1 MLCYVST
8 NQQGYLESY
17 WRFFSRYTHRMVRFL
32 YFRKSRYR
40 YCATVFSQY
49 QPQPLGQ
56 KKVYSVLLPLI
67 KIRGEWH
74 ILYQVR
80 SETIPQPG
88 DVSFPG
94 GAVEAGESLQ
104 EAAIRETCEEL
115 QLDPGQIDL
124 FGEIDYFVHYH
135 RTIHCFVGQVLVE
148 DWQSIQPNHDEVA
161 RIFPVPLKSL
171 MQEGP
176 TYHSLALTVDLEQD
190 FPFDRIHRGQD
201 YPFPERARSIP
212 PSMTKRVKPS
222 GA

>member
-1 MLCYVST
+1 MIPKKAPFAMK
-8 NQQGYLESY
+8 EI
-17 WRFFSRYTHRMVRFL
+17 FSH
-32 YFRKSRYR
+32 
-40 YCATVFSQY
+40 Y

-115 QLDPGQIDL
+115 QLDPRQIDL
-124 FGEIDYFVHYH
+124 FGEIDYFVHHH
-135 RTIHCFVGQVLVE
+135 RTIHCFVGQLLVE

-161 RIFPVPLKSL
+161 RIFPVSLKSL

-176 TYHSLALTVDLEQD
+176 TYHSLAMTVDQEQD

-201 YPFPERARSIP
+201 YPFTERARSIP
-212 PSMTKRVKPS
+212 FYDQKGETIWGMTALFTHRFTEILKTNKKMLDL
-222 GA
+222 